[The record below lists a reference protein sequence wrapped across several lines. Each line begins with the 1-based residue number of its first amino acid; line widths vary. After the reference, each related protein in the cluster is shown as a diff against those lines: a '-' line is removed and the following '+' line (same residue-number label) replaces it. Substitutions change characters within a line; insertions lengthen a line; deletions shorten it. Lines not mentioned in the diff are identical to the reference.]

1 MRKYTLQISCWRW
14 LGTAAAAIA
23 LATPITHVKAAD
35 PLPLP
40 QAKDKVQSRVGVLR
54 GGSLFTPDAGGHT
67 GKAGDYA
74 VDFGM
79 GTGPVYVQEAA
90 FLNDATKND
99 EMSFLFWIK
108 KYDIANNSAFWA
120 YSPSSSQGGR
130 GWQAHVPWSNNN
142 IYFDTAGCCDGAT
155 QRINAPIADFP
166 GYGDIDWWTNNWHFF
181 VFSKKAEVKQVW
193 IDGILF
199 LEGTST
205 APLPTDMTEL
215 YIGAQTDGVS
225 LIHGLIDDFAVFGAA
240 LSEATIGQLFS
251 GTLPSALPAS
261 DKLMAYWDF
270 NDYPAEGQF
279 ISVSPAPNAMAAA
292 PNLVQVVHI
301 DGATPWDQSNVTLKV
316 DDVPAAPTFTRDGKK
331 VTLKYVPSSL
341 LAMQSK
347 HKVALTFPGAGGAS
361 QTVEWQFTVAPYTRD
376 VTAARVGV
384 FVGGSAYT
392 GDAGGHTGKSGDYA
406 VDFGRGTGPVY
417 VPDGTFLN
425 NATVNDEMT
434 FAFWTKKYDI
444 ANSSAFWAVSPSSSS
459 NRRGFQAHVP
469 WSNNNIYFDTAG
481 CCDGTTQRINA
492 PITDF
497 PNYTDL
503 TWWTDQWH
511 FFVFSKK
518 AEVKQIWIDGVLF
531 LEGSSTAPLPTDM
544 IELLIGSET
553 MTGNLVHGLMDDFA
567 VFGAAL
573 SEAAIGQLFAGTL
586 PTALPASDKL
596 MAYWNFNDLPAEGLF
611 LSFTPTPD
619 STNAVPN
626 LVKVVHLQGISFW
639 DLNKVSLKVDNA
651 PVTASA
657 VRNGSLVTVSY
668 VPSPI
673 FAPKSAHTAA
683 LTYPLPG
690 GDLASRSWQFTVGL
704 YTKDV
709 LHQYVG
715 VLTGPAQYTAD
726 SGGQSGKPG
735 DYGIDF
741 GRNNAG
747 QSVHIL
753 DATFL
758 NVASTND
765 EMAVAAWQKLYQVT
779 DSSLF
784 WGISPTTGNGN
795 RGFQVHTPWSNNNLY
810 FDTAGCCDAIL
821 HRINAP
827 ITDFPAYTGNVS
839 WWQDW
844 HHLVV
849 QKKASTKEIWIDG
862 ALFLTGENSNPLPT
876 DFTEAWLGFDPPD
889 NATLRGI
896 IDDFAAFKTALI
908 EADIVKLA
916 TGTRPTAL
924 PAQAGLLA
932 YWDFNDAPLPVPPRL
947 IVTRSGGNVTITSE
961 PQPLPAGFVLQT
973 ALSVL
978 GPWTTQAGAN
988 TPITVPIGNEAAMF
1002 LRAFK
1007 P

>member
-1 MRKYTLQISCWRW
+1 
-14 LGTAAAAIA
+14 
-23 LATPITHVKAAD
+23 
-35 PLPLP
+35 
-40 QAKDKVQSRVGVLR
+40 
-54 GGSLFTPDAGGHT
+54 
-67 GKAGDYA
+67 
-74 VDFGM
+74 
-79 GTGPVYVQEAA
+79 
-90 FLNDATKND
+90 
-99 EMSFLFWIK
+99 
-108 KYDIANNSAFWA
+108 
-120 YSPSSSQGGR
+120 
-130 GWQAHVPWSNNN
+130 
-142 IYFDTAGCCDGAT
+142 
-155 QRINAPIADFP
+155 
-166 GYGDIDWWTNNWHFF
+166 
-181 VFSKKAEVKQVW
+181 
-193 IDGILF
+193 
-199 LEGTST
+199 
-205 APLPTDMTEL
+205 
-215 YIGAQTDGVS
+215 
-225 LIHGLIDDFAVFGAA
+225 
-240 LSEATIGQLFS
+240 
-251 GTLPSALPAS
+251 
-261 DKLMAYWDF
+261 
-270 NDYPAEGQF
+270 
-279 ISVSPAPNAMAAA
+279 
-292 PNLVQVVHI
+292 
-301 DGATPWDQSNVTLKV
+301 
-316 DDVPAAPTFTRDGKK
+316 
-331 VTLKYVPSSL
+331 
-341 LAMQSK
+341 
-347 HKVALTFPGAGGAS
+347 
-361 QTVEWQFTVAPYTRD
+361 
-376 VTAARVGV
+376 
-384 FVGGSAYT
+384 
-392 GDAGGHTGKSGDYA
+392 
-406 VDFGRGTGPVY
+406 
-417 VPDGTFLN
+417 
-425 NATVNDEMT
+425 
-434 FAFWTKKYDI
+434 
-444 ANSSAFWAVSPSSSS
+444 
-459 NRRGFQAHVP
+459 
-469 WSNNNIYFDTAG
+469 
-481 CCDGTTQRINA
+481 
-492 PITDF
+492 
-497 PNYTDL
+497 
-503 TWWTDQWH
+503 
-511 FFVFSKK
+511 
-518 AEVKQIWIDGVLF
+518 
-531 LEGSSTAPLPTDM
+531 
-544 IELLIGSET
+544 
-553 MTGNLVHGLMDDFA
+553 
-567 VFGAAL
+567 
-573 SEAAIGQLFAGTL
+573 
-586 PTALPASDKL
+586 
-596 MAYWNFNDLPAEGLF
+596 
-611 LSFTPTPD
+611 
-619 STNAVPN
+619 VPN

-657 VRNGSLVTVSY
+657 VRNGILVTVSY